1 MIGHSNSG
9 IRTRFKF
16 NDKEIPPANDF
27 FVSFYIYYGFG
38 FKVPTLVLTVMDKN
52 KLLTGPL
59 ALVDGTKITVIY
71 GVGNLPD
78 RTLDFHLIN
87 AKRTEANSSVVFEI
101 VAVAGKPSYVFGA
114 QQESK
119 RGTSV
124 EVVKQIV
131 ESEGLVFDGGN
142 VATDDN
148 MKWLN
153 IGKSRMLWVQDILA
167 RSYKDD
173 DSLVVGLHDLDGTYK
188 VREMFELSQQEH
200 EYEIFIGDMPE
211 KKFTKK
217 QAMAVEFKPFDYSG
231 ISNLLYNY
239 GHVRVQQKIDGK
251 IDTYDSVNPP
261 VLGDGLAINQNIR
274 NSFTYSS
281 SRAAKYYDSGISDK
295 LNGSNAHKKYYESA
309 TLNDRYLALFN
320 AGVQINLMTPIDI
333 PLFSVVKVNAVNQY
347 QKLESQEN
355 LSGNYIVGAGI
366 IACVGSHYREFY
378 SLYRH
383 YVNESGTTPLLGSKN
398 ADSNSKK
405 PQMPKANSVVDY
417 QDPVKAQAMSQQAST
432 SLAGGNTESPLQSFD
447 SGQQNIKNGFDRFID
462 SAMGQ
467 IDSLESTFAS
477 ESNAYGFK
485 ELSDK
490 YAVGKDNVLN
500 LLNEFSFAKSILE
513 NCGELNPLESLVI
526 DLVKLNLNALVDA
539 LVDRIGR
546 IEGLQAKLLNEINS
560 LLALGDLNGGYLKA
574 PQLNVSCRTF
584 AQDHLNAA
592 LRDLYP
598 DQCIDNFNMNRLRF
612 PFNRLTRLRRLLMSL
627 LRDLLCALGE
637 NS

>member
-1 MIGHSNSG
+1 MIGQSNSG
-9 IRTRFKF
+9 VRVRFKF
-16 NDKEIPPANDF
+16 NDKDVPAANDF

-38 FKVPTLVLTVMDKN
+38 FKVPTLALKLNDKN
-52 KLLTGPL
+52 KLLTGPM

-71 GVGNLPD
+71 GVGDQPD
-78 RTLDFHLIN
+78 RTLDFYLIN
-87 AKRTEANSSVVFEI
+87 AKRDESNSSVLFDI
-101 VAVAGKPSYVFGA
+101 VAVAGKPSYIFGA

-124 EVVKQIV
+124 DVVKEVV
-131 ESEGLVFDGGN
+131 EAEGLTFDGN
-142 VATDDN
+142 VSTDDN

-153 IGKSRMLWVQDILA
+153 VGKSRMLFVYDVLA

-173 DSLVVGLHDLDGTYK
+173 DSLVVGLQDIDGSFK

-200 EYEIFIGDMPE
+200 EYEIFIGDLPT

-217 QAMAVEFKPFDYSG
+217 QALAIEFKPFDYSG

-261 VLGDGLAINQNIR
+261 VLGDGLAINQDIR

-281 SRAAKYYDSGISDK
+281 SRAAKYYDSGISET
-295 LNGSNAHKKYYESA
+295 LNGSNAHKKYYESV
-309 TLNDRYLALFN
+309 TLNQRYSALFN
-320 AGVQINLMTPIDI
+320 TGIQVNLMTPMDI
-333 PLFSVVKVNAVNQY
+333 PLFSVMKVNAVNQY

-366 IACVGSHYREFY
+366 IACVGTHYREFY

-383 YVNESGTTPLLGSKN
+383 YVNESGNTPLIGSKN
-398 ADSNSKK
+398 ADGNSKK
-405 PQMPKANSVVDY
+405 PQMPKADSVVDY
-417 QDPVKAQAMSQQAST
+417 QDPVKAQAMSKQSST
-432 SLAGGNTESPLQSFD
+432 SLAGGNTESPLQAFD

-462 SAMGQ
+462 SATGQ
-467 IDSLESTFAS
+467 INSLENTFAG

-490 YAVGKDNVLN
+490 YAVGKDNLMN

-526 DLVKLNLNALVDA
+526 DLVKLNLNGLVDA
-539 LVDRIGR
+539 IVDRIGR
-546 IEGLQAKLLNEINS
+546 VEGLQAKLLNEINA

-592 LRDLYP
+592 LRDMYP

-612 PFNRLTRLRRLLMSL
+612 PFNRLTRLRRLLMAL

-637 NS
+637 NQ